1 MKVDVYRKVETSEAI
16 TGEFWLDGVKECY
29 YLEPSRYT
37 PFYSGHPC
45 IEAGTYQVV
54 LTMSPHLGYVC
65 PEVLNVPG
73 RTEIRWHIGNFPKEV
88 LGCCVVGT
96 AVGTNQV
103 ENSKSAFDALMAKLK
118 GKNILA
124 EYHDPIS
131 LFASAATPE
140 GASEVESAL
149 REAPMPDQTPTPP
162 PQPPTPQ
169 PAPPTATSKGP
180 TINIGEEYG
189 TAKKNLPPA
198 KIVLIAIGI
207 VLVVVLIA
215 SFLKR
220 AKPQAYGSLDNV
232 AAVEIPG
239 QGSTMVAL
247 TFTIHNTSDKILYV
261 HTIESKLKPASGE
274 DSTADAVSAI
284 DFDRYFQAFPAL
296 KNGAQPAL
304 PPETKIQPG
313 ESTTRTVIVAFPV
326 ILDAFNQRKSLSLI
340 VWPYDQTVPV
350 VMTK

>member
-1 MKVDVYRKVETSEAI
+1 
-16 TGEFWLDGVKECY
+16 
-29 YLEPSRYT
+29 
-37 PFYSGHPC
+37 
-45 IEAGTYQVV
+45 
-54 LTMSPHLGYVC
+54 
-65 PEVLNVPG
+65 
-73 RTEIRWHIGNFPKEV
+73 V

-96 AVGTNQV
+96 AVGTNEV
-103 ENSKSAFDALMAKLK
+103 ENSKSAFDALMAKLR
-118 GKNILA
+118 GQNILA

-131 LFASAATPE
+131 LLASAATPE
-140 GASEVESAL
+140 GASEVESAV
-149 REAPMPDQTPTPP
+149 RETPMSDQTPAPP
-162 PQPPTPQ
+162 PQPPSPR
-169 PAPPTATSKGP
+169 PAPPTASADPASKGP

-198 KIVLIAIGI
+198 KIVLMAIGA
-207 VLVVVLIA
+207 VLVIVLIA

-274 DSTADAVSAI
+274 DTTADAVSAI
-284 DFDRYFQAFPAL
+284 DFDRYFQAFPTL
-296 KNGAQPAL
+296 KNGAQPAM

-326 ILDAFNQRKSLSLI
+326 VLDAFNQRKSLSLI